1 MTLKVGV
8 TAHLSFFVKEI
19 FMMNKLEELKA
30 KAKEVNWKEVGK
42 KTAFFVVPTVAL
54 AAVTYLGL
62 DYTDKIV
69 GEVHD

>member
-1 MTLKVGV
+1 
-8 TAHLSFFVKEI
+8 
-19 FMMNKLEELKA
+19 MMNKLEELKA